1 MESNRR
7 NRVRSPGS
15 RIPAYK
21 SPRASASA
29 FPSIIGEQQLRSY
42 ECFLASRHRNKQG
55 INRHQRHLSSS
66 FPARATPPGTSAM
79 GKVRSFFSR
88 SGKRAGGGG
97 SFRAG
102 TSSSPRSS
110 SAAASAPPSSS
121 PSPRN
126 AAGAPREQD
135 EMERVFRKFDAD
147 GDGQISR
154 SELAALFES
163 VGHAAT
169 DDEVS
174 RMMEE
179 ADADGD
185 GCISLPEFAALVRS
199 ADADAAAV
207 EEDLRHAF
215 MVFDADGNGLITPAE
230 LARVLRGIGEA
241 ATVAQCRRMIQGV
254 DKNGDGLVS
263 FDEFKL
269 MMAAGGSFGRIAYS

>member
-1 MESNRR
+1 
-7 NRVRSPGS
+7 
-15 RIPAYK
+15 
-21 SPRASASA
+21 
-29 FPSIIGEQQLRSY
+29 
-42 ECFLASRHRNKQG
+42 
-55 INRHQRHLSSS
+55 
-66 FPARATPPGTSAM
+66 M

-88 SGKRAGGGG
+88 SRSGG
-97 SFRAG
+97 SKRGAAG
-102 TSSSPRSS
+102 APGSSSPFS
-110 SAAASAPPSSS
+110 SAPPSPLPRRS
-121 PSPRN
+121 PS
-126 AAGAPREQD
+126 AARAVD
-135 EMERVFRKFDAD
+135 ETERVFRKFDAN

-154 SELAALFES
+154 CELAALFAS

-185 GCISLPEFAALVRS
+185 GCISLTEFAALMDAAS
-199 ADADAAAV
+199 ADAAAV

-230 LARVLRGIGEA
+230 LARVMRGLGES

-254 DKNGDGLVS
+254 DRNGDGLVS

-269 MMAAGGSFGRIAYS
+269 MMAAGGGGFGRIGAA